1 MPRGIGRSNGQY
13 SIATTG
19 LTISGVPWSGASRAR
34 SLDIW

>member
-19 LTISGVPWSGASRAR
+19 LTISGLPSSGARRGR

>member
-1 MPRGIGRSNGQY
+1 MPRGIGRSKGQY

-19 LTISGVPWSGASRAR
+19 FTISGLPLSGASRGR